1 MSLGYPYG
9 YDRGGRTAAADE
21 ATHVRD
27 MIEQLLFT
35 APGERVMRPDF
46 GSGVAQ
52 LVFAP
57 NSIEL
62 AGATEMLVRGTI
74 QRWLGDVVNLLGI
87 RVEADDAALRVTL
100 QYQLLRDGRVLTE
113 SFVRDTASP
122 TP

>member
-1 MSLGYPYG
+1 
-9 YDRGGRTAAADE
+9 
-21 ATHVRD
+21 

-57 NSIEL
+57 YSIEL

-113 SFVRDTASP
+113 SFVRDMTSP